1 MKKNTLRIL
10 ALGDIVSPSAVS
22 EISARLWKFR
32 EDNDIDFVIANG
44 ENACVGNGLD
54 PASAKK
60 LLTSGVDTITS
71 GNHIWR
77 KKEMHSWLDE
87 GHPVLRPANYHATAP
102 GEGHI
107 ITDVCGY
114 RLLIINVLGVIYMEP
129 LENPIRCISRILDYY
144 KGRYDFA
151 ALDVHAEATSEKIAI
166 VYGTHTHVQTA
177 DECILPNGT
186 GYITDLGMCGPDNS
200 VLGVRTE
207 KIIER
212 LTTSMPVRFEFAEEH
227 ITMHGA
233 VFDIDISDFKCTR
246 VERAVF

>member
-10 ALGDIVSPSAVS
+10 ALGDIVSPGAVS

-151 ALDVHAEATSEKIAI
+151 ALDVHAYACRIQLKFSRQNIF
-166 VYGTHTHVQTA
+166 
-177 DECILPNGT
+177 
-186 GYITDLGMCGPDNS
+186 
-200 VLGVRTE
+200 
-207 KIIER
+207 R
-212 LTTSMPVRFEFAEEH
+212 LQFFR
-227 ITMHGA
+227 
-233 VFDIDISDFKCTR
+233 K
-246 VERAVF
+246 